1 MKKNMDKMIML
12 GFFVLI
18 TFLVSVIL
26 FFNDAL
32 NYFLVLITIT
42 VVLFS
47 YLCVVVFRKNDDE
60 SVYDRDLKKILKTYD
75 SILIYSDDDYNLED
89 EHIIFVKTLNDL
101 IKSSRELNKP
111 IIYINEEKS
120 CLFIIKEENDL
131 LVYIMKENA
140 GVISK
145 LELKILKHI
154 SQYKNMN
161 DEKTN
166 ILDNID
172 KTTFIQL
179 KNNKVYK
186 VSPIKNKKKD
196 N

>member
-18 TFLVSVIL
+18 TFLISIIL

-47 YLCVVVFRKNDDE
+47 YLCVVVFRKNDSV
-60 SVYDRDLKKILKTYD
+60 SVYERELKKILKTYD
-75 SILIYSDDDYNLED
+75 SILVYSEDDYKIED
-89 EHIIFVKTLNDL
+89 EQIIFVKSLNDL

-111 IIYINEEKS
+111 IIYVNEEKS
-120 CLFIIKEENDL
+120 CLFIVKEENSL
-131 LVYIMKENA
+131 LVYIMKEND

-145 LELKILKHI
+145 LELKLLKHI
-154 SQYKNMN
+154 SQYKNTG
-161 DEKTN
+161 DGKTN

-172 KTTFIQL
+172 KTTLIQL

-186 VSPIKNKKKD
+186 VSPVKKKD
-196 N
+196 